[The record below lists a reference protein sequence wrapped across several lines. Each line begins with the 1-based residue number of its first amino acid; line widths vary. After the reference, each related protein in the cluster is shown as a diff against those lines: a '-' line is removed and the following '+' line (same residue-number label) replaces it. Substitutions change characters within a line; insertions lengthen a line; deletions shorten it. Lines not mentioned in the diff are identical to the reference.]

1 MLRSVTPTRHFAVAL
16 DFTVIDGNGINRL
29 IFEEEDD
36 KLSIYVCL
44 LHAGG
49 VRDIGIIL
57 VRCHVQAVFARDCN
71 IRVGIV
77 GMREI
82 VMHVEPAA
90 RRGREHI
97 VFEFMP
103 VLVRH
108 FFVAEAVEIFRV
120 FPFAT
125 VMRLNA
131 GASRYG
137 ENLLN
142 RLHVVPECVD
152 HCVLHGGCARLV
164 RKVVLATFA
173 MIVLLCTVLCTA
185 SVFRV
190 DFRHIVSERICLF
203 HVVPRDF
210 VLALDIGKELI
221 AAVVGALVIRR
232 MSAFGTR
239 RLRFLH
245 PFDRVISSAARRK
258 HCHRAK
264 QERARR
270 QNADQFFTFHSSSLF
285 LSIFD

>member
-1 MLRSVTPTRHFAVAL
+1 MTRSVIPTRHITVAL
-16 DFTVIDGNGINRL
+16 DFTVIDGNGIDRL

-36 KLSIYVCL
+36 KLSVYVCL
-44 LHAGG
+44 LHAGSI
-49 VRDIGIIL
+49 RDIGIIL
-57 VRCHVQAVFARDCN
+57 VRCHVQAISARDRN
-71 IRVGIV
+71 IRVGVV

-82 VMHVEPAA
+82 VMHVVPAV

-97 VFEFMP
+97 VFQLVS

-131 GASRYG
+131 RASRYG

-164 RKVVLATFA
+164 RKVVLATVTV
-173 MIVLLCTVLCTA
+173 IVFVCTVLRTVRSLRLHMGHA
-185 SVFRV
+185 M
-190 DFRHIVSERICLF
+190 SERICFF
-203 HVVPRDF
+203 HVVPLDF
-210 VLALDIGKELI
+210 VFSLDIGKNLVT
-221 AAVVGALVIRR
+221 AFVGAFVICR
-232 MSAFGTR
+232 MPALGAGC
-239 RLRFLH
+239 LRFVH
-245 PFDRVISSAARRK
+245 PLDFMFLSAARRK
-258 HCHRAK
+258 RCHRTEQK
-264 QERARR
+264 RACC
-270 QNADQFFTFHSSSLF
+270 QNADQFFVFHNSSLF